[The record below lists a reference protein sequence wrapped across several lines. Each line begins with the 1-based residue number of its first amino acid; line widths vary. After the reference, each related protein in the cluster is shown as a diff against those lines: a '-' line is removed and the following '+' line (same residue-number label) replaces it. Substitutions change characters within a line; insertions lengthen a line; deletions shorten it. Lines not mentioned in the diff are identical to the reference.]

1 MTAAFLAR
9 VRCAPTAKAIARV
22 IALSKVLVSPVN
34 TESLRVVAGIAIG
47 HWSNGDSGWR
57 RARLTVALGISTG
70 SLSYLL

>member
-1 MTAAFLAR
+1 
-9 VRCAPTAKAIARV
+9 
-22 IALSKVLVSPVN
+22 LVSPVN